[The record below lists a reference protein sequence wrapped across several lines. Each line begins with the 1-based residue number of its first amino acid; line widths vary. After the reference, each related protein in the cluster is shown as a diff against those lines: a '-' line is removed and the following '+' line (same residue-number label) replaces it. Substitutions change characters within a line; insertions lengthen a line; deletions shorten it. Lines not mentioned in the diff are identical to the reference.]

1 MGFDKSFDEVDGHT
15 GVDRVQ
21 GVVCVL
27 GIEVDHGVTLI
38 GEAQLNMGPW
48 SFVRAGSAV
57 VPCAGL
63 DGDGEAVF
71 AGDSATDGD

>member
-1 MGFDKSFDEVDGHT
+1 MGFDESFDEVVGHA

-27 GIEVDHGVTLI
+27 GIEIDHGVMLI
-38 GEAQLNMGPW
+38 GEAQLDMGPW
-48 SFVRAGSAV
+48 SVVRAGSAV

-63 DGDGEAVF
+63 DGDAVAVF